1 MKSFKQNLTE
11 QTFDSFLSLN
21 EEDFDKFLETLSDE
35 ELNELEEG
43 IVSGIAKGVAKVGK
57 GAFNLAK
64 KAVVNKQGNVR
75 VSTAGRADAA
85 DNKLAKIKKKQADRE
100 RLKKAQ
106 AGIDA
111 EKAKMKADREKEK
124 ASESVEIDE
133 KSYTPMQVKQ
143 AIGIASDK
151 RYAGGNMSGAVRA
164 IEKLA
169 KGLSNHKQVAAV
181 LKRQNESRTID
192 QTVSDVIS
200 GRVRETVEV
209 EEVNSLEESM
219 DIITFNSSGRNVVET
234 ITDLLE
240 DGYSQVPTGD
250 GTDLALNDIKNPDS
264 LQQLNALVGA
274 VGIREYVNPKG
285 ALVQLQG
292 KLATLGLTFDIPAM
306 TEDKGTASTPLTQY
320 GGITGKSVSTAI
332 DALDSE
338 NPAEGLNLQI
348 EYEKTPF
355 GTTKVYAKIV

>member
-1 MKSFKQNLTE
+1 MKTFKQNLAE
-11 QTFDSFLSLN
+11 QTYDNFLSLT
-21 EEDFDKFLETLSDE
+21 EEDFDKFLDTLSDE

-43 IVSGIAKGVAKVGK
+43 IVSGIAKGIAAVGK
-57 GAFNLAK
+57 GAVKLAK

-151 RYAGGNMSGAVRA
+151 RYAGGNMTGAVNA

-181 LKRQNESRTID
+181 LKRQNESKSIEE
-192 QTVSDVIS
+192 TVSNILNPS
-200 GRVRETVEV
+200 SEV
-209 EEVNSLEESM
+209 QSLDESM
-219 DIITFNSSGRNVVET
+219 DIMTFDTNGKNVVET

-240 DGYSQVPTGD
+240 DGYSQSPMAD
-250 GTDLALNDIKNPDS
+250 GTDLALNDIKNPES
-264 LQQLNALVGA
+264 LQQLNALVGTI
-274 VGIREYVNPKG
+274 GIREYLNPKG

-292 KLATLGLTFDIPAM
+292 KLQTIGLSFDIPAM
-306 TEDKGTASTPLTQY
+306 TEGKGTASAPLTQY
-320 GGITGKSVSTAI
+320 GGITGKGIDTAI
-332 DALDSE
+332 DALDNE

-348 EYEKTPF
+348 EYETTPY
-355 GTTKVYAKIV
+355 GLTKVYAKIV

>member
-1 MKSFKQNLTE
+1 MKSLNQH
-11 QTFDSFLSLN
+11 LN
-21 EEDFDKFLETLSDE
+21 EQAFDNLLEMQDEDFDTFLETLSDE
-35 ELNELEEG
+35 ELNVLEEG

-111 EKAKMKADREKEK
+111 EKAKMKADRQKEK
-124 ASESVEIDE
+124 ASESAEIDE

-181 LKRQNESRTID
+181 LKRQNESKSIEE
-192 QTVSDVIS
+192 TVSGVLYPS
-200 GRVRETVEV
+200 KVQ
-209 EEVNSLEESM
+209 SLDESM
-219 DIITFNSSGRNVVET
+219 DVITFNTDGKNVVET

-240 DGYSQVPTGD
+240 DGYSQSPMAD
-250 GTDLALNDIKNPDS
+250 GTDLALNDVKNPDS
-264 LQQLNALVGA
+264 LEQLNALVGA
-274 VGIREYVNPKG
+274 VGIREYMNPRG
-285 ALVQLQG
+285 ALLQLQG
-292 KLATLGLTFDIPAM
+292 KLATIGLSFDIPAM
-306 TEDKGTASTPLTQY
+306 TEDKGTASAPLTQY
-320 GGITGKSVSTAI
+320 GGITGKGIDTAI
-332 DALDSE
+332 DALDNE
-338 NPAEGLNLQI
+338 NPAEGLSLQI
-348 EYEKTPF
+348 EYEKTPY
-355 GTTKVYAKIV
+355 GLTKVYAKIV